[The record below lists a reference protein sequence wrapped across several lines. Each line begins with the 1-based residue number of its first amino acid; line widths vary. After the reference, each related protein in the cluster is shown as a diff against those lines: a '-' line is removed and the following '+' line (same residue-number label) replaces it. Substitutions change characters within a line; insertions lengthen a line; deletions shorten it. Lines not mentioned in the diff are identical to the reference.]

1 MTLVLPMNP
10 FREAI
15 VSEGAAE
22 VTSYHAL
29 WEAADSC
36 RGTSPPRPAPALV
49 EGVRG
54 AGPPL
59 AGPHHRGISAPLTT
73 SKITYFKRKYVEEEE
88 SHPPLG
94 SCSHKTISVFEE
106 RAHILYMSLEKL
118 KFIDD
123 PEVYL
128 RRSVLINNLM
138 KRVHGDIMRQ
148 NAWCFP
154 ACSFSSASAQD
165 WLLVQ
170 DCPHRKRMRAAGE
183 EWDKV
188 HACCLYQ
195 ECGSH
200 CLSVPLCVNTHIA
213 SASSSSCPPSLPSQ
227 SSPSSS
233 PSSSSLSSS
242 PSSSCPPSLS
252 SSPSSSPPLPFPSCS
267 QQADLGVGTVQLC
280 KDAQM
285 PTSDAFATGA
295 WSLVAPEKVK
305 ISNTISAS
313 SGDGCPHS
321 LEAAQDH
328 LTFEC
333 KGQFCDYFEAGCNSR
348 NPAASGPW
356 RKPQRRK
363 EVVPVDNKLC
373 WSTGSRM

>member
-1 MTLVLPMNP
+1 MAPAPGSAQRKANPRRPAMTLVLPMNP

-128 RRSVLINNLM
+128 R
-138 KRVHGDIMRQ
+138 
-148 NAWCFP
+148 
-154 ACSFSSASAQD
+154 
-165 WLLVQ
+165 
-170 DCPHRKRMRAAGE
+170 
-183 EWDKV
+183 
-188 HACCLYQ
+188 
-195 ECGSH
+195 
-200 CLSVPLCVNTHIA
+200 
-213 SASSSSCPPSLPSQ
+213 
-227 SSPSSS
+227 
-233 PSSSSLSSS
+233 
-242 PSSSCPPSLS
+242 
-252 SSPSSSPPLPFPSCS
+252 SCS